1 MDTKVKPAPGGNRE
15 AGLNDASD
23 TSNHTPSASAD
34 QQVALC
40 SGFGQYH
47 TNEADPDKP
56 LKKLTQYVGITFDE
70 IRALVDNPQQVD
82 KKKAQWV
89 IPSTVMSRT
98 FKVQEQEG
106 EYRFLWADL
115 DKDAPPLDALVEMFR
130 DYSFEIYTSRSAT
143 RENPKSRILLPISKP
158 LCCPDW
164 KLCQKILN
172 DELASAG
179 IEPDKASEGA
189 AQLCYLPNR
198 GEFYDSRSQ
207 RNVDS
212 FDPLFAWGDEIAIRR
227 QKTADKVRELVVLKN
242 EAVKRRAALRSSDAP
257 DTIGAFNLAYSVQE
271 LLLKAGY
278 DQDGATF
285 RHPHSESGSYSA
297 SVKDGRVHSLSSN
310 DPLYTGGGG
319 VGAHDA
325 FSVFT
330 VLWCGGEQSDALKLA
345 GDEWLM
351 IGAEPWNKVKQREFA
366 QKQPQAKFPEVSA
379 ETDVAALF
387 DDLVLSSE
395 DVKKMADADFLI
407 PDMIVR
413 GHIGAYVSPANGGKT
428 TIFIYLCEALAAD
441 GLKVLYINVDGSPG
455 DLKRHYSHAEKYGY
469 KVIAPDAK
477 DGKSTEDVLQILR
490 AIAKGAARCDDLV
503 LIIDTLKKF
512 VDVINKTHAKGFY
525 TLLRAITVKGATICL
540 LGHTNKYK
548 DEDGKSIFEGTA
560 DLRNDLDEL
569 IYLDSFKDEVANTLA
584 VTTRPDKVR
593 AEFSPRT
600 YIINLDD
607 RGVTEAESVINILS
621 KDDRELLDKIK
632 AAITSGKSNQ
642 KEIIDAVKAETIFG
656 DKKIREAVIR
666 HSNGPTAEI
675 QVEATGRGKDLRYS
689 VRNSF
694 AGLPSWLSSDHGTS
708 ISSEGCGA

>member
-1 MDTKVKPAPGGNRE
+1 MTTNKKPAPGGNRE
-15 AGLNDASD
+15 TGLSDASD
-23 TSNHTPSASAD
+23 TSNHTPSASFN
-34 QQVALC
+34 QPVRLC
-40 SGFGQYH
+40 SGFGQFH
-47 TNEADPDKP
+47 TNEANPDKP
-56 LKKLTQYVGITFDE
+56 QKKLTPYVGITLDE

-82 KKKAQWV
+82 KKEAQWV
-89 IPSTVMSRT
+89 IPSAVMSRT
-98 FKVQEQEG
+98 FKVQEQKG
-106 EYRFLWADL
+106 EYRFLWADI
-115 DKDAPPLDALVEMFR
+115 DKGAPPLDVLAEMFK
-130 DYSFEIYTSRSAT
+130 DYPFEIYTSRSAT
-143 RENPKSRILLPISKP
+143 RENPKSRILLPLSKP
-158 LCCPDW
+158 LCWLDW
-164 KLCQKILN
+164 TMCQKILN
-172 DELASAG
+172 DDLEAAG
-179 IEPDKASEGA
+179 IEPDRVSERS

-212 FDPLFAWGDEIAIRR
+212 FDPLSEWADEIAIRC
-227 QKTADKVRELVVLKN
+227 QKTADKVRELVVLKS
-242 EAVKRRAALRSSDAP
+242 EAVKRRAELRSSDAP
-257 DTIGAFNLAYSVQE
+257 DTIGAFNLAYSVPE

-278 DQDGATF
+278 DQYGDTF

-297 SVKDGRVHSLSSN
+297 SVKDGRVHSLSSS
-310 DPLYTGGGG
+310 DPLYTEGGG

-330 VLWCGGEQSDALKLA
+330 VLWCGGDQSEALKLA

-351 IGAEPWNKVKQREFA
+351 IGDEPWNKVKQREFA
-366 QKQPQAKFPEVSA
+366 QKQGQVKFPDVSA
-379 ETDVAALF
+379 ETDVASLF
-387 DDLVLSSE
+387 NDLVLNSE
-395 DVKKMADADFLI
+395 DVKKMADAKFLI
-407 PDMIVR
+407 PNMIVR
-413 GHIGAYVSPANGGKT
+413 GHMAAYVSPGNGGKT
-428 TIFIYLCEALAAD
+428 TIFVHLCEVLSAD
-441 GLKVLYINVDGSPG
+441 GLTVLYINVDGSPG
-455 DLKRHYSHAEKYGY
+455 DLKRHYSHAEKYRY

-512 VDVINKTHAKGFY
+512 VDVINKNHAKGFY
-525 TLLRAITVKGATICL
+525 NLLRAITVKGATICL

-607 RGVTEAESVINILS
+607 RSVTEADSVINILS

-632 AAITSGKSNQ
+632 AAITSGKSSQ

-666 HSNGPTAEI
+666 HSTGSTAEI
-675 QVEATGRGKDLRYS
+675 QVEQTGRGKDLRYS
-689 VRNSF
+689 IRNSF
-694 AGLPSWLSSDHGTS
+694 AGIPSWLSSDQCTG
-708 ISSEGCGA
+708 ISSTGGVA